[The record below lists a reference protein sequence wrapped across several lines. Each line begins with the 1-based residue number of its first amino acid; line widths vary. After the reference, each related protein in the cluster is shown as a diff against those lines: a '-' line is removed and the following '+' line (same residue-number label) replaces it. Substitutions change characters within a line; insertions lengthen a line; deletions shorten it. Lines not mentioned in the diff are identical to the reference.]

1 MELRLDKLSIKKIK
15 TMNQTKKVGILL
27 MFAAVLTLCFSC
39 GKKQSASVGTTEDY
53 SKIDIPQF
61 SADSAYAYVKAQC
74 DFGPRVPNSKAA
86 KDCGDY
92 IIGFMK
98 QYADTVIVQSFSAT
112 LWNGNTVEGRNI
124 IASFNPD
131 SETRVL
137 MAAHWDSR
145 LWADHDPEEANHHT
159 PILGA
164 NDGASGVGVLME
176 IARVFK
182 TKACKQGLDI
192 VFFDLEDQGSPQWS
206 DVEIEDQSDWCLGS
220 QHWAKNPHTPFYRAD
235 YGILLDMV
243 GYKNARFTKEAQ
255 SMYYASSTMNK
266 IWDIAS
272 AKGYSDI
279 FVSEKTYPIM
289 DDHVWVNQIAKIP
302 MIDIV
307 QNDVSGSFFPYWHT
321 LKDDME
327 QIDRRTLKIVAD
339 VCLTAIYS
347 GQ

>member
-1 MELRLDKLSIKKIK
+1 
-15 TMNQTKKVGILL
+15 
-27 MFAAVLTLCFSC
+27 
-39 GKKQSASVGTTEDY
+39 
-53 SKIDIPQF
+53 
-61 SADSAYAYVKAQC
+61 
-74 DFGPRVPNSKAA
+74 
-86 KDCGDY
+86 
-92 IIGFMK
+92 
-98 QYADTVIVQSFSAT
+98 
-112 LWNGNTVEGRNI
+112 
-124 IASFNPD
+124 
-131 SETRVL
+131 
-137 MAAHWDSR
+137 
-145 LWADHDPEEANHHT
+145 
-159 PILGA
+159 
-164 NDGASGVGVLME
+164 
-176 IARVFK
+176 
-182 TKACKQGLDI
+182 
-192 VFFDLEDQGSPQWS
+192 
-206 DVEIEDQSDWCLGS
+206 
-220 QHWAKNPHTPFYRAD
+220 
-235 YGILLDMV
+235 MV

-255 SMYYASSTMNK
+255 SMYYASSIMNK

>member
-1 MELRLDKLSIKKIK
+1 MKNSK
-15 TMNQTKKVGILL
+15 TAGILL
-27 MFAAVLTLCFSC
+27 LCVVVLQLCFSC
-39 GKKQSASVGTTEDY
+39 GKKQSSPFEATEDY

-61 SADSAYAYVKAQC
+61 SADSAYLYVKTQC

-86 KDCGDY
+86 RDCGNY
-92 IIGFMK
+92 IIDFMK

-145 LWADHDPEEANHHT
+145 LWADHDPDQSNHHT

-176 IARVFK
+176 IARIFK
-182 TKACKQGLDI
+182 TKPNSQGLDI
-192 VFFDLEDQGSPQWS
+192 VFFDIEDQGSPQWS

-220 QHWAKNPHTPFYRAD
+220 QHWAKNPHIPFYRAD

-321 LKDDME
+321 LGDNME
-327 QIDRRTLKIVAD
+327 QIDSKTLKIVGD
-339 VCLTAIYS
+339 VCLIAIYS

>member
-1 MELRLDKLSIKKIK
+1 MKNSK
-15 TMNQTKKVGILL
+15 TAGILL
-27 MFAAVLTLCFSC
+27 LCVVVLQLCFSC
-39 GKKQSASVGTTEDY
+39 GKKQSSPFEATEDY

-61 SADSAYAYVKAQC
+61 SADSAYLYVKTQC

-86 KDCGDY
+86 RDCGNY
-92 IIGFMK
+92 IIDFMK

-145 LWADHDPEEANHHT
+145 LWADHDPDQSNHHT

-176 IARVFK
+176 IARIFK
-182 TKACKQGLDI
+182 TKPNSQGLDI
-192 VFFDLEDQGSPQWS
+192 VFFDIEDQGSPQWS

-220 QHWAKNPHTPFYRAD
+220 QHWAKNPHIPFYHAD

-321 LKDDME
+321 LGDNME
-327 QIDRRTLKIVAD
+327 QIDSKTLKIVGD
-339 VCLTAIYS
+339 VCLTAIYC

>member
-1 MELRLDKLSIKKIK
+1 MKNSK
-15 TMNQTKKVGILL
+15 TAGILL
-27 MFAAVLTLCFSC
+27 LCVVVLQLCFSC
-39 GKKQSASVGTTEDY
+39 GKKQSSPFEATEDY
-53 SKIDIPQF
+53 YKTDIPQF
-61 SADSAYAYVKAQC
+61 SADSAYLYVKTQC

-86 KDCGDY
+86 RDCGNY
-92 IIGFMK
+92 IIDFMK

-112 LWNGNTVEGRNI
+112 LWNGNMVEGRNI

-145 LWADHDPEEANHHT
+145 LWADHDPDMANHHT

-176 IARVFK
+176 IARIFK
-182 TKACKQGLDI
+182 TKPNSQGLDI
-192 VFFDLEDQGSPQWS
+192 VFFDIEDQGSPQWS

-220 QHWAKNPHTPFYRAD
+220 QHWAKNPHIPFYRAD

-321 LKDDME
+321 LGDNME
-327 QIDRRTLKIVAD
+327 QIDSKTLKIVGD

>member
-1 MELRLDKLSIKKIK
+1 MKNSK
-15 TMNQTKKVGILL
+15 TAGILL
-27 MFAAVLTLCFSC
+27 LCVVVLQLCFSC
-39 GKKQSASVGTTEDY
+39 GKKQSSPFEATEDY
-53 SKIDIPQF
+53 SKTDIPQF
-61 SADSAYAYVKAQC
+61 SADSAYLYVKTQC

-86 KDCGDY
+86 RDCGNY
-92 IIGFMK
+92 IIDFMK

-145 LWADHDPEEANHHT
+145 LWADHDPDMANHHT

-176 IARVFK
+176 IARIFK
-182 TKACKQGLDI
+182 TKPNSQGLDI
-192 VFFDLEDQGSPQWS
+192 VFFDIEDQGSPQWS

-220 QHWAKNPHTPFYRAD
+220 QHWAKNPHIPFYRAD

-321 LKDDME
+321 LGDNME
-327 QIDRRTLKIVAD
+327 QIDSKTLKIVGD

>member
-1 MELRLDKLSIKKIK
+1 MKNSK
-15 TMNQTKKVGILL
+15 TAGILL
-27 MFAAVLTLCFSC
+27 LCVVVLQFCFSC
-39 GKKQSASVGTTEDY
+39 GKKQSSPFEATEDY

-61 SADSAYAYVKAQC
+61 SADSAYLYVKTQC

-86 KDCGDY
+86 RDCGNY
-92 IIGFMK
+92 IIDFMK

-145 LWADHDPEEANHHT
+145 LWADHDPDQSNHHT

-176 IARVFK
+176 IARIFK
-182 TKACKQGLDI
+182 TKPNSQGLDI
-192 VFFDLEDQGSPQWS
+192 VFFDIEDQGSPQWS

-220 QHWAKNPHTPFYRAD
+220 QHWAKNPHIPFYHAD

-255 SMYYASSTMNK
+255 SMYYAASTMNK

-321 LKDDME
+321 LGDNME
-327 QIDRRTLKIVAD
+327 QIDSKTLKIVGD

>member
-1 MELRLDKLSIKKIK
+1 MKNSK
-15 TMNQTKKVGILL
+15 TAGILL
-27 MFAAVLTLCFSC
+27 LCVVVLQLCFSC
-39 GKKQSASVGTTEDY
+39 GKKQSSPFEATEDY

-61 SADSAYAYVKAQC
+61 SADSAYLYVKTQC
-74 DFGPRVPNSKAA
+74 AFGPRVPNSKAA
-86 KDCGDY
+86 RDCGNY
-92 IIGFMK
+92 IIDFMK

-145 LWADHDPEEANHHT
+145 LWADHDPDMANHHT

-176 IARVFK
+176 IARIFK
-182 TKACKQGLDI
+182 TKPNSQGLDI
-192 VFFDLEDQGSPQWS
+192 VFFDIEDQGSPQWS
-206 DVEIEDQSDWCLGS
+206 DVEIEDQSDWCIGS
-220 QHWAKNPHTPFYRAD
+220 QHWAKNPHIPFYRAD

-255 SMYYASSTMNK
+255 SMYYASSVMNK

-321 LKDDME
+321 LGDNME
-327 QIDRRTLKIVAD
+327 QIDSKTLKIVGD